1 MNGQGNPFKIGYKV
15 KDPSE
20 DSGIKPYCSK
30 RVGHGGKEEKRV
42 GVVNIR
48 IECEKKRERWRNNCG
63 SRLV

>member
-48 IECEKKRERWRNNCG
+48 IECEKKRER
-63 SRLV
+63 